1 MSSSPIDATKH
12 TLRQA
17 QLGRELQELN
27 KALAMKQELAQTM
40 GQNDEKMTVMKMH
53 YEVSCFG
60 LSVCKY
66 YEFFVLS
73 VICTMCLVP
82 VQLL

>member
-53 YEVSCFG
+53 YEVSCF
-60 LSVCKY
+60 L
-66 YEFFVLS
+66 FVNIMNFLFY
-73 VICTMCLVP
+73 L
-82 VQLL
+82 